1 MGAIIKDRPLRVGV
15 LGCGAIA
22 QIMHI
27 PYLVE
32 HERFELVSLCD
43 AYAPVLEAVGD
54 RWGVPQRYDD
64 MSQFLARDELDAVV
78 ICHSG
83 THKESILAALA
94 AGLHIFVE
102 KPLVY
107 TYREAEEVAAAAE
120 GTDRVIQLGYHKLYD
135 PAFEYAHDRIRAM
148 RDLGFVRVTVLH
160 PLNDLGWSPHRLR
173 RGAEE
178 IIVGHV
184 EPADWQTLYE
194 TQLRD
199 LAGGELAAL
208 VDEALGK
215 NAGNDHMRLAYAQ
228 LCTSLI
234 HQVYT
239 MDALLGEPTRVSSV
253 AIWRQGLSQHIVL
266 EYPGDLRASWD
277 WHFLSHLKDYRE
289 EYAFFGNHD
298 RVFWQFPSP
307 YFRNFPSPVVI
318 QGGSGEMSWEK
329 RVTVSL
335 EEAFERELLAFH
347 ENVTTGK
354 TPRSSLADAL
364 RHMRLIQQI
373 TDAYGD

>member
-1 MGAIIKDRPLRVGV
+1 MDRPLRVGV

-32 HERFELVSLCD
+32 HECFELVSLCD
-43 AYAPVLEAVGD
+43 AHSPVLQAVAD
-54 RWGVPQRYDD
+54 RWQVQRRYTR
-64 MSQFLARDELDAVV
+64 MEEFLRSDSLDAVI

-83 THKESILAALA
+83 SHKQSVLAALA

-107 TYREAEEVAAAAE
+107 NLREAEEVAESAE

-135 PAFEYAHDRIRAM
+135 PAFAYARERIREM
-148 RDLGFVRVTVLH
+148 RDLAFARVTVLH
-160 PLNDLGWSPHRLR
+160 PWNDLGWSPHRLR
-173 RGAEE
+173 RGHGVILA
-178 IIVGHV
+178 GHV

-194 TQLRD
+194 TQLRYS
-199 LAGGELAAL
+199 AGGELTAL

-215 NAGNDHMRLAYAQ
+215 NAGNDHLRLAYAQ

-239 MDALLGEPTRVSSV
+239 MDALLGEPTRVCSCEV
-253 AIWRQGLSQHIVL
+253 WRQGLSMHFVL
-266 EYPGDLRASWD
+266 EYPGDVRSSWD

-307 YFRNFPSPVVI
+307 YYRNFPSPVII
-318 QGGSGEMSWEK
+318 QGGQGELSWEK

-335 EEAFERELLAFH
+335 DEAFECELLAFH
-347 ENVTTGK
+347 ENITTGN

-364 RHMRLIQQI
+364 RHARLIQQM
-373 TDAYGD
+373 TDAFG

>member
-1 MGAIIKDRPLRVGV
+1 MDRSLRVGV

-32 HERFELVSLCD
+32 HECFELVSLCD
-43 AYAPVLEAVGD
+43 AHAPVLEAVGD
-54 RWGVPQRYDD
+54 RWNVRQRYSE
-64 MSQFLARDELDAVV
+64 MSEFLVSDELDAVV

-83 THKESILAALA
+83 THKESVLAAIS

-107 TYREAEEVAAAAE
+107 NYREAEEVAAAAK
-120 GTDRVIQLGYHKLYD
+120 GTNRIIQLGYHKLYD
-135 PAFEYAHDRIRAM
+135 PAFEYARDRIREM
-148 RDLGFVRVTVLH
+148 QDLGFVRVTVLH
-160 PLNDLGWSPHRLR
+160 PLNELGWSPHRLR
-173 RGAEE
+173 RGDGA
-178 IIVGHV
+178 IIEGHV
-184 EPADWQTLYE
+184 EPEDWQTLYE
-194 TQLRD
+194 MQLRYS
-199 LAGGELAAL
+199 AGGELAAL
-208 VDEALGK
+208 VDEALGQ
-215 NAGNDHMRLAYAQ
+215 NAGNDHLRLAYAQ

-239 MDALLGEPTRVSSV
+239 MDALLGEPTRVCSV
-253 AIWRQGLSQHIVL
+253 DIWRQGLSQHIVL
-266 EYPGDLRASWD
+266 EYPGDVRASWD

-307 YFRNFPSPVVI
+307 YFRNFPSPVVV
-318 QGGSGEMSWEK
+318 QGGSGELSWEK

-335 EEAFERELLAFH
+335 DEAFESELLAFY
-347 ENVTTGK
+347 ENVTTGN
-354 TPRSSLADAL
+354 TPRSSLADAV

>member
-1 MGAIIKDRPLRVGV
+1 M

-32 HERFELVSLCD
+32 HERFSLVSLCD
-43 AYAPVLEAVGD
+43 AYAPVLAAVGE
-54 RWGVPQRYDD
+54 RWDVSRRYTD
-64 MSQFLARDELDAVV
+64 MAEFFASDELDAVV

-83 THKESILAALA
+83 SHRESVLAALA

-102 KPLVY
+102 KPLAY
-107 TYREAEEVAAAAE
+107 NLRETEEICAAAA

-135 PAFEYAHDRIRAM
+135 PAYEYARERIKEM

-160 PLNDLGWSPHRLR
+160 PHNDLGWSPHRLR
-173 RGAEE
+173 RGDGQ
-178 IIVGHV
+178 IIEGHI
-184 EPADWQTLYE
+184 EAADWQTLYE
-194 TQLRD
+194 TQLHG
-199 LAGGELAAL
+199 LAGGELRAL
-208 VDEALGK
+208 VDEALGA
-215 NAGNDHMRLAYAQ
+215 NAGNDHLRMAYVQ

-239 MDALLGEPTRVSSV
+239 MDGLLGAPARVRSCD
-253 AIWRQGLSQHIVL
+253 IWRQGLSLHIVL
-266 EYPGDLRASWD
+266 EYPGELRATWD

-298 RVFWQFPSP
+298 RVFWKMPSP

-318 QGGSGEMSWEK
+318 QGGSGELNWEK
-329 RVTVSL
+329 QVIVSQD
-335 EEAFERELLAFH
+335 EAFERELLAFH
-347 ENVTTGK
+347 ENIVQGS

-364 RHMRLIQQI
+364 RHARLVQEI
-373 TDAYGD
+373 TDAFPS